1 METIRRAHMIPA
13 LLFYNHIK
21 CELQEIQENAKLK
34 TTSVSALNLPLQE
47 SDEGISP
54 KQTSKKTQKQPSVP
68 HCVQVKI

>member
-54 KQTSKKTQKQPSVP
+54 NQTLKKITKTAVP

>member
-1 METIRRAHMIPA
+1 METIRLAHMIPA

-21 CELQEIQENAKLK
+21 CELQEMQENAKLK

-54 KQTSKKTQKQPSVP
+54 NQT
-68 HCVQVKI
+68 